1 MSSSSSS
8 TLLLLQDLE
17 SALESVLALED
28 IYSSKLKKHDS
39 SSTFNN
45 NNNNTN
51 SLENIL
57 RMGTNHSKNFSQIE
71 NTRVFGHMIG
81 GSSVNGGLEALLKGG
96 TGIRKVHSI
105 PAATNSFGGNGN
117 HYNNNN
123 NQNMTALLNQQQLEA
138 NERAQQ
144 QEASEKRK
152 TEAKTHWF
160 NLDQRLLKLSRQ
172 QSKISSDV
180 LAPQPSTSTA
190 STQKSQQQILADVG
204 GGRPDRWVRM
214 ASVAERETLKD
225 EVGDALNTIAMMK
238 EEKGKMQKSK
248 VDDGHSTTT
257 DDDFEFLKHQ
267 QRQSHDVVLGS
278 ASSSI
283 SRAILHSLMLTE

>member
-8 TLLLLQDLE
+8 TLLQDLE
-17 SALESVLALED
+17 TALESVLILED

-39 SSTFNN
+39 SSTFN

-96 TGIRKVHSI
+96 TGIRKVHSV
-105 PAATNSFGGNGN
+105 PATNSFGNGNG
-117 HYNNNN
+117 NN

>member
-1 MSSSSSS
+1 
-8 TLLLLQDLE
+8 
-17 SALESVLALED
+17 
-28 IYSSKLKKHDS
+28 
-39 SSTFNN
+39 
-45 NNNNTN
+45 
-51 SLENIL
+51 
-57 RMGTNHSKNFSQIE
+57 
-71 NTRVFGHMIG
+71 
-81 GSSVNGGLEALLKGG
+81 
-96 TGIRKVHSI
+96 
-105 PAATNSFGGNGN
+105 
-117 HYNNNN
+117 
-123 NQNMTALLNQQQLEA
+123 MTALLNQQQIEA

-172 QSKISSDV
+172 QS
-180 LAPQPSTSTA
+180 PQTNTTP
-190 STQKSQQQILADVG
+190 TQKSQHQILADVV

-238 EEKGKMQKSK
+238 EEKGKMQQSK
-248 VDDGHSTTT
+248 VDDGNSTTT

-267 QRQSHDVVLGS
+267 QRQTHDVVLGS
-278 ASSSI
+278 ASSSV